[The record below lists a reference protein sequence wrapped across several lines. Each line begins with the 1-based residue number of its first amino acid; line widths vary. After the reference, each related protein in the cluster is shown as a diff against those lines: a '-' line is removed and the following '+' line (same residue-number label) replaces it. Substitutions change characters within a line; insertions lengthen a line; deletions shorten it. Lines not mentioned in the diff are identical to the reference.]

1 MENLEIAWLLLTLTT
16 LPLFANFLVLPNG
29 SKVWLWHL
37 SFNTSFFLPFRK
49 KKPWIS
55 CTYFFLPIGTPFPM
69 WNDEESKRI
78 LVDRIYYDQWQ
89 MLRKSRRDSPS
100 VLRRWGRW
108 KWEWQTPH
116 DDFSH
121 LDIRGRSLI
130 FQQEHEI
137 RLGEGRPQ
145 YN

>member
-1 MENLEIAWLLLTLTT
+1 
-16 LPLFANFLVLPNG
+16 
-29 SKVWLWHL
+29 
-37 SFNTSFFLPFRK
+37 
-49 KKPWIS
+49 
-55 CTYFFLPIGTPFPM
+55 M

-108 KWEWQTPH
+108 KWGWQTPH

-145 YN
+145 YNCPERSSLCRGHTAWLLAAPLDPLEVRALCSLGGEVATPPLDFFLAVILGSMNNEKMLTFSSASSE

>member
-1 MENLEIAWLLLTLTT
+1 MVILYI
-16 LPLFANFLVLPNG
+16 
-29 SKVWLWHL
+29 H
-37 SFNTSFFLPFRK
+37 FNA
-49 KKPWIS
+49 
-55 CTYFFLPIGTPFPM
+55 FFLPIGTPFPM

-108 KWEWQTPH
+108 KWGWQTPH